1 MFTYNIGE
9 ILPSLRPLSQI
20 IPSFLSNT
28 YHYMIEY
35 LNPEKHTKL
44 IEADLSENYTPII
57 LTPMVIFINESEI
70 HTRENIF
77 NILHTHRSHFSI
89 RFILPKY
96 YSSYL
101 LCHLFMDIL
110 DILSNE
116 LFLIQTKIEF
126 IMEKE
131 FKNYFIKEL
140 KTHIKNNIPFI
151 QKNKILPIYAK
162 FIETPD
168 YHVEYMVSFIQRFH
182 ILLIKEVEDSLTI
195 QRIHFTIDL

>member
-1 MFTYNIGE
+1 
-9 ILPSLRPLSQI
+9 
-20 IPSFLSNT
+20 
-28 YHYMIEY
+28 
-35 LNPEKHTKL
+35 
-44 IEADLSENYTPII
+44 
-57 LTPMVIFINESEI
+57 
-70 HTRENIF
+70 
-77 NILHTHRSHFSI
+77 
-89 RFILPKY
+89 
-96 YSSYL
+96 
-101 LCHLFMDIL
+101 MDIL